1 MKAFKTTSSQLQW
14 ELRAQTFILE
24 STEEKLGEAY
34 SQIDSLKKEVAEL
47 KEALRRELTMDT
59 QEA

>member
-24 STEEKLGEAY
+24 STEEKLGEGY

-47 KEALRRELTMDT
+47 KEALRRELIMDT